1 MLAPTTPTI
10 VAAAGVA
17 LALLAVRQRAL
28 GQKRA
33 RDLGISPGTLNT
45 GKYNAIT
52 DVARVRV
59 GQASYGLCKTYRR
72 GHPGR

>member
-17 LALLAVRQRAL
+17 LALLAVRPQAL

-33 RDLGISPGTLNT
+33 RGLGISPGILNI
-45 GKYNAIT
+45 GKYNPIT
-52 DVARVRV
+52 DVAGVRV
-59 GQASYGLCKTYRR
+59 GRASYGLRRTYRQ